1 MKKRTATFIAAAA
14 ITISMGSTAFAAG
27 WQQDAAGW
35 WWQEDN
41 GSYPVNTWKWIDG
54 NFDGVAE
61 CYYFNESG

>member
-1 MKKRTATFIAAAA
+1 MKKGTATFIAAAA

-54 NFDGVAE
+54 N
-61 CYYFNESG
+61 